1 MSVHLDDQV
10 VSQTALVAGLY
21 VVAGVHQAILI
32 TEANRAWTLD
42 ICTRLNTILVQT
54 SKTTPSRVQPGMSFT
69 SLPPELILKIFHL
82 ASFDQPQSFR
92 ASLCFISKDWV
103 DIALETLFQH
113 VEIRVRSG
121 TDGPSE
127 SGSLPRIDCAHHIK
141 KLTFRVD
148 DDDVA
153 VAANITRPQLGQD
166 FSFPDI
172 FAELAQAATSI
183 SVLEFHAPF
192 HSSVPFP
199 STLFKTFSL
208 SNLTHLA
215 VSRHHGVPIKTIF
228 ELCTS
233 LQSLVLDA
241 VFFPLLRRHTKML
254 NLTHCPLTHFHLN
267 VWSVGLYVE
276 PVFSSVSKSITSLA
290 FGINQPGRL
299 EVALRIVGPRLK
311 SLELHRLDLREA
323 LYPPALLGS
332 VLAIGFNCPQL
343 ERLALDADFDW
354 SRTPLDLLLALPPSL
369 KVLSISKCRD
379 ISAEI
384 VAALRRPEWL
394 PKLAE
399 LRVTQLLGTEV
410 SWIEG
415 VRGSFS
421 PFAAVERSIAQ
432 QNDGC
437 RRLSPTEL
445 SDYLLEHVSLI
456 GMLWTGDV
464 MRSEKRESTLRQLD
478 APRKLYLSSMHVHD
492 DARRFAQCVYRW
504 LEIKQLVVNYDLSCH
519 VHLIDTLFY
528 WLRREA
534 QRDQSDKTIMK
545 MQVLDTWWKMTKNN
559 ENKTK
564 EASIQPVP
572 VGTEK
577 NSPPPRFFKSRLREP
592 RALKIQR
599 GRSDISTVARR
610 HHEESPNPS

>member
-1 MSVHLDDQV
+1 MIRWSHGQRL
-10 VSQTALVAGLY
+10 SLVRTWLLVYIKQSSSPRPSRSRCTIHRTRAVGGSKKSP
-21 VVAGVHQAILI
+21 AMTDRSREGSATPGVPFSPAS
-32 TEANRAWTLD
+32 RAWTLD
-42 ICTRLNTILVQT
+42 ICTRLNTILVLT
-54 SKTTPSRVQPGMSFT
+54 SKTTPSRVQPGMTFT

-92 ASLCFISKDWV
+92 ASLCFICKDWV
-103 DIALETLFQH
+103 DIARETLFQH

-153 VAANITRPQLGQD
+153 VAANITRPQIGQD

-172 FAELAQAATSI
+172 FVELAQAATSI

-199 STLFKTFSL
+199 STLFETFSL

-267 VWSVGLYVE
+267 VWSVGMYVE

-311 SLELHRLDLREA
+311 SLELHRLDLLEG
-323 LYPPALLGS
+323 LYPPPLLDS
-332 VLAIGFNCPQL
+332 IMAIGHNCPQL
-343 ERLALDADFDW
+343 ERLALDAEFDW

-369 KVLSISKCRD
+369 KVVSISNCRD

-394 PKLAE
+394 PKMAE
-399 LRVTQLLGTEV
+399 LRVAQLLGGKGGSEWREEAMRLLV
-410 SWIEG
+410 QIEG
-415 VRGSFS
+415 VRRSSS
-421 PFAAVERSIAQ
+421 PFAAVELKIHCPGKRWLSATATKARSYLITCSR
-432 QNDGC
+432 G
-437 RRLSPTEL
+437 RLTVHGL
-445 SDYLLEHVSLI
+445 TILI
-456 GMLWTGDV
+456 GMGMNGRDNALKKSGID
-464 MRSEKRESTLRQLD
+464 LRQLN
-478 APRKLYLSSMHVHD
+478 ASRKLDHDVFSM
-492 DARRFAQCVYRW
+492 R
-504 LEIKQLVVNYDLSCH
+504 
-519 VHLIDTLFY
+519 
-528 WLRREA
+528 
-534 QRDQSDKTIMK
+534 
-545 MQVLDTWWKMTKNN
+545 
-559 ENKTK
+559 
-564 EASIQPVP
+564 VP
-572 VGTEK
+572 TM
-577 NSPPPRFFKSRLREP
+577 P
-592 RALKIQR
+592 
-599 GRSDISTVARR
+599 
-610 HHEESPNPS
+610 